1 MGLPKDPSLNI
12 YFIIMATYTWTGS
25 GNWGTTTNWT
35 PNGTPTNVDTVLF
48 SSANNSNCTVAANAN
63 AQIVNF
69 QDYAGT
75 ITINTNTGTV
85 PASPYTL
92 TVAGNVTLSTN
103 GSFQINSDA
112 NGLGTFSISANSVIT
127 SNGRTIG
134 CIFRLN
140 TINTIVQL
148 ADTMTLSRAF
158 TALGTPA
165 GFIALRSNVPGTLRS
180 LNLLN
185 NGTSYQYVDYLN
197 VTDIDSSAAC
207 TLWTYKGNAPSNS
220 PNWYIMPTQPPP
232 VSSLSL
238 S

>member
-1 MGLPKDPSLNI
+1 
-12 YFIIMATYTWTGS
+12 MATYTWTPPGPGA

-48 SSANNSNCTVAANAN
+48 SSANNVNCIVAANAN
-63 AQIVNF
+63 AQSVNF
-69 QDYAGT
+69 QNYAGT

-85 PASPYTL
+85 PASAYNL
-92 TVAGNVTLSTN
+92 TVAGNVTLSTS

-112 NGLGTFSISANSVIT
+112 NGLGTLSISANSVIT
-127 SNGRTIG
+127 SNGRTIN
-134 CIFRLN
+134 CIFSLS
-140 TINTIVQL
+140 TINTTIQL
-148 ADTMTLSRAF
+148 ADAMVLSRAF
-158 TALGTPA
+158 TAYGTPA
-165 GFIALRSNVPGTLRS
+165 GFIALSSNVPGTRRS
-180 LNLLN
+180 LTLLN

-220 PNWYIMPTQPPP
+220 LNWFVMTTQPPP
-232 VSSLSL
+232 VSSISL